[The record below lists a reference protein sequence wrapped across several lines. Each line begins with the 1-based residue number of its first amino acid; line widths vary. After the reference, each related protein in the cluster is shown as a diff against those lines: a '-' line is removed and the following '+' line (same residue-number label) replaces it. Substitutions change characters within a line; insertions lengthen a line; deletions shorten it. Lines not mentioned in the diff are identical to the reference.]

1 MYSKTQD
8 MGLYGL
14 SRRDCEGWMNS
25 RYKANRYKVN
35 SINQLGML
43 PSAIL
48 DVSVLVSVFQ

>member
-1 MYSKTQD
+1 
-8 MGLYGL
+8 
-14 SRRDCEGWMNS
+14 MNS
-25 RYKANRYKVN
+25 GYKPNRYKVN